1 MKLSLR
7 MIKLLFSPAAS
18 LDAAALP
25 VVAAEDFLAAAALLF
40 ASTISFSG
48 ALLLTNYRLSE
59 FSFV

>member
-1 MKLSLR
+1 